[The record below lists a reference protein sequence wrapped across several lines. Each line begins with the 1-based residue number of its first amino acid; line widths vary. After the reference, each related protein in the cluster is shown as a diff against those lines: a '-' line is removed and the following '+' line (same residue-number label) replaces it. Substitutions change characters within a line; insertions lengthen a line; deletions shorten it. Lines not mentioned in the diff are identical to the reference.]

1 MLMQEI
7 PMVVS
12 QRTPQIALLM
22 GRMAFRA
29 KRSKRQGEFVT
40 RKPSLIIALFV
51 TSALSAQTAQQSD
64 LGGRVLHRWTP

>member
-7 PMVVS
+7 PNVVS
-12 QRTPQIALLM
+12 QRTLQSALLM

-29 KRSKRQGEFVT
+29 KRSKRRGGFMT
-40 RKPSLIIALFV
+40 RKPSLIIALLV

-64 LGGRVLHRWTP
+64 LGGRGLHRLTP